1 MDARV
6 HDALNHYQVIDL
18 TTTGRRTG
26 KARRIE
32 IAMHNLGGRLL
43 ISGVP
48 VRGRTRA
55 WLLNV
60 AADPAVTLHLRTDP
74 PVDLAGTA
82 RVITDQVER
91 RELMPAATRHELQVM
106 RKQCPVR
113 CLWMPR
119 ASSLS
124 RSASQRRQYGW

>member
-6 HDALNHYQVIDL
+6 HDALGHYQVIDL

-26 KARRIE
+26 AARRIE

-60 AADPAVTLHLRTDP
+60 AANPAVTLHLRADP
-74 PVDLAGTA
+74 PIDIEGTA
-82 RVITDQVER
+82 RVVSDEAER
-91 RELMPAATRHELQVM
+91 RELL
-106 RKQCPVR
+106 
-113 CLWMPR
+113 PR
-119 ASSLS
+119 IARTWGRTDVESMVEHSPLMEITVPGYPDTG
-124 RSASQRRQYGW
+124 A